1 MTLVRGRKQ
10 IKLQKFLSPCAQA
23 HRCLHRPL
31 PEDREQQSSVGPRGI
46 KSPQQQEE
54 RLGLLL
60 EAREERPY
68 GTLRAAFTA
77 QHTLQVQEE
86 FCRRASHQRSDE

>member
-1 MTLVRGRKQ
+1 M
-10 IKLQKFLSPCAQA
+10 
-23 HRCLHRPL
+23 HRCLDKPL
-31 PEDREQQSSVGPRGI
+31 PKDREQQNSVGPRGI

-54 RLGLLL
+54 RLGFLL
-60 EAREERPY
+60 EALEERPH

-77 QHTLQVQEE
+77 QYTLQVQEE